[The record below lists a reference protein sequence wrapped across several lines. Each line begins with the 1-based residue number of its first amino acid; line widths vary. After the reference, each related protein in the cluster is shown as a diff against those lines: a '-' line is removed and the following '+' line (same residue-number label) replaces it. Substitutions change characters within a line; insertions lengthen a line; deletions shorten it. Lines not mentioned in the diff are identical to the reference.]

1 MMLLRFHRDFGTE
14 RALSF
19 STHLKKISSVPK
31 KPRPNTDVQDENMGE
46 KGRGCEGWQLACSK
60 ISGEM

>member
-1 MMLLRFHRDFGTE
+1 MEQKELYHFRHI
-14 RALSF
+14 
-19 STHLKKISSVPK
+19 LKKYHSVPK